1 MIRTITFLAL
11 LSLATS
17 GCLLRTHEVK
27 PRTFAGPLKEATAQE
42 LIARVNSEAAKV
54 KTLNATVD
62 IATSSGGEK
71 KGKVTDFQEIRGYV
85 LVRKPS
91 ELRMVGLF
99 PVVRNRM
106 FDMVS
111 DGENFKLSIPPKN
124 KFIVGSKD
132 VKVPS
137 KQPLENLRPQHIFDA
152 LLLRAIDP
160 KDEIA
165 VLENS
170 IETAKDAK
178 TKKEVDV
185 PNYVLDVIRRGVD
198 GTWLLSRKIIFS
210 RIDLLPRRQV
220 LYDAKGAVVTI
231 ASYDNFTDHGGM
243 TFPNIIEIQRP
254 QEEYT
259 IQLGIVKLKLN
270 DPLKDAQFELA
281 QPAGSQLQR
290 LDQVQQPAQNQTQQ
304 PPVTG
309 AAKSQR

>member
-1 MIRTITFLAL
+1 M
-11 LSLATS
+11 LSLATT

-27 PRTFAGPLKEATAQE
+27 QRTFAGPLKEATAQE

-185 PNYVLDVIRRGVD
+185 PNYVLDVIRRGED